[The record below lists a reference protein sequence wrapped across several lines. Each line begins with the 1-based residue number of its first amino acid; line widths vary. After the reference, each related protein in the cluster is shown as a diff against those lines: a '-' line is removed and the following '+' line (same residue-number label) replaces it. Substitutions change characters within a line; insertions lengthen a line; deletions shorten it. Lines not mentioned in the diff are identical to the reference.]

1 MTLARCNRRVLKQIA
16 LRQIMAKDTEANE
29 DITQIS
35 LMLVD
40 KMRSIERETTGKLWV
55 ETPDGEMRCLG
66 AAYGGYAKD
75 NTEEAPPF
83 WMWNG
88 RVWMYN
94 GYMMELV
101 RR

>member
-1 MTLARCNRRVLKQIA
+1 MTLARRNRRVLKQIV

-29 DITQIS
+29 DKT
-35 LMLVD
+35 D
-40 KMRSIERETTGKLWV
+40 ERETTGKLWV
-55 ETPDGEMRCLG
+55 ETPDGEMKCLG
-66 AAYGGYAKD
+66 AAYGGYAED